1 MASPAY
7 IAIDVGAESGRCM
20 LGTFDKG
27 RLVVRELERFS
38 NGPVRVG
45 TSMYWDVL
53 RLFNQMKSGLRR
65 CAQERHHI
73 AGIGLDT
80 WGVDFA
86 LLDQRD
92 ALIGNPHHYRDRRTE
107 GIMAEAFRRVPR
119 EEIFAATG
127 IQFMPINTLYQL
139 LAMVITGDPA
149 LEAARTFLM
158 IPDLFNFW
166 LTGQKVCEFTDV
178 TTTQCYDPR
187 AGEWAWSLLKRMEIP
202 TRIFPAVIP
211 PASVLGQLQPHIA
224 EEVGLPAVPVIA
236 PACHDTA
243 AAVAAVP
250 AAAPDFAYISSG
262 TWSLVGVEVPRPV
275 LTPAVLRHNFT
286 NEGGVNGTFRLLKN
300 VMGLWLIQE
309 CRRRW
314 EQDAAASYDELLRL
328 AATAPPFGPVID
340 PDHERF
346 LRPRDMPAEIRRACE
361 ESEQAAPQDRGAI
374 VRCILESLA
383 LKYRWVI
390 GRLEEIASRPIT
402 TLHIVGG
409 GSQNTLLCQLTADAT
424 GRVVYAGPG
433 EATAMGNMLVQAL
446 ALGHLASLQE
456 GRAVVRASSQL
467 TTYEPHPDDRFDGAF
482 ERLRNFVEAA

>member
-1 MASPAY
+1 MATSAY

-20 LGTFDKG
+20 LGTFDG
-27 RLVVRELERFS
+27 RRLEVHELERFT

-45 TSMYWDVL
+45 PSLYWDVL
-53 RLFNQMKSGLRR
+53 RLFDQMKHGLRR
-65 CAQERHHI
+65 AAYEHHAI
-73 AGIGLDT
+73 VGIGVDT

-86 LLDQRD
+86 LLDERD

-107 GIMAEAFRRVPR
+107 GVMDEAFRRVPR
-119 EEIFAATG
+119 EEIFASTG

-139 LAMVITGDPA
+139 LAMALAGDPA
-149 LEAARTFLM
+149 LEAAKTFLM

-166 LTGQKVCEFTDV
+166 LTGQKACEFTDV
-178 TTTQCYDPR
+178 TTTQCYDPQAR
-187 AGEWAWSLLKRMEIP
+187 DWAWALLKRMAIP

-211 PASVLGQLQPHIA
+211 PASVLGPLQSHVA
-224 EEVGLPAVPVIA
+224 EEIGLPPIPVIA

-250 AAAPDFAYISSG
+250 AAGSDFAYISSG

-275 LTPAVLRHNFT
+275 LTPVVLRHNFT
-286 NEGGVNGTFRLLKN
+286 NEGGANGTFRLLKN

-314 EQDAAASYDELLRL
+314 EQDGAVSYDELLRL
-328 AATAPPFGPVID
+328 AATASAFGPVID

-346 LRPRDMPAEIRRACE
+346 LRPRDMPAEVRRACKE
-361 ESEQAAPQDRGAI
+361 TGQEVPEGRGAI
-374 VRCILESLA
+374 IRCILESLA

-390 GRLEEIASRPIT
+390 ERLEEITQRPVT
-402 TLHIVGG
+402 ALHIVGG
-409 GSQNTLLCQLTADAT
+409 GSQNALLCQLTADAT
-424 GRVVYAGPG
+424 ARVVHAGPA
-433 EATAMGNMLVQAL
+433 EATAMGNMLVQAM
-446 ALGHLASLQE
+446 ALGHLASLRE
-456 GRAVVRASSQL
+456 GRAVVRASSHL

-482 ERLRNFVEAA
+482 ERLRTFVEAA

>member
-1 MASPAY
+1 
-7 IAIDVGAESGRCM
+7 D
-20 LGTFDKG
+20 
-27 RLVVRELERFS
+27 
-38 NGPVRVG
+38 
-45 TSMYWDVL
+45 W
-53 RLFNQMKSGLRR
+53 
-65 CAQERHHI
+65 
-73 AGIGLDT
+73 
-80 WGVDFA
+80 
-86 LLDQRD
+86 
-92 ALIGNPHHYRDRRTE
+92 RTE

-149 LEAARTFLM
+149 LEAAKTFLM

-166 LTGQKVCEFTDV
+166 LTGQKACEFTDV

-187 AGEWAWSLLKRMEIP
+187 AGEWAWSLLKRMAIP

-211 PASVLGQLQPHIA
+211 PASVLGPLQSHVA
-224 EEVGLPAVPVIA
+224 EELGLPAVPVIA

-275 LTPAVLRHNFT
+275 LTSAALRHNFT

-314 EQDAAASYDELLRL
+314 ERDAAASYDELLHL
-328 AATAPPFGPVID
+328 AATAPPFGAVID

-361 ESEQAAPQDRGAI
+361 ESGQTAPEDRGAI

-383 LKYRWVI
+383 LKYRWVL
-390 GRLEEIASRPIT
+390 GRLEEITDRPIT
-402 TLHIVGG
+402 ALHIVGG

-433 EATAMGNMLVQAL
+433 EATAMGNMLVQAM

-456 GRAVVRASSQL
+456 GRAVVRTSTHL
-467 TTYEPHPDDRFDGAF
+467 TTYEPHPDDRLDGAF
-482 ERLRNFVEAA
+482 ERLRNFVEVA

>member
-1 MASPAY
+1 MAASAY
-7 IAIDVGAESGRCM
+7 VAIDVGAESGRCM
-20 LGTFDKG
+20 LGTFDGK
-27 RLVVRELERFS
+27 RLEVREIERFA

-53 RLFNQMKSGLRR
+53 RLFDQMKHGLRR
-65 CAQERHHI
+65 CAHEHQPI

-107 GIMAEAFRRVPR
+107 GILDEAFRRVAR
-119 EEIFAATG
+119 EEIFASTG
-127 IQFMPINTLYQL
+127 IQFMPINSLYQL
-139 LAMVITGDPA
+139 LAMVLAGDPA
-149 LEAARTFLM
+149 LEAAKTFLM

-166 LTGQKVCEFTDV
+166 LTGQKACEFTDV
-178 TTTQCYDPR
+178 TTTQCYDPQTR
-187 AGEWAWSLLKRMEIP
+187 DWAWTLLKRMAIP

-211 PASVLGQLQPHIA
+211 PASVLGPLQSSVA

-250 AAAPDFAYISSG
+250 AAGPDFAYISSG

-300 VMGLWLIQE
+300 VMGLWLVQE

-314 EQDAAASYDELLRL
+314 EQDGTASYDELLHL
-328 AATAPPFGPVID
+328 AAVAPAFGPVID

-346 LRPRDMPAEIRRACE
+346 LHPRDMPAEIRRACKE
-361 ESEQAAPQDRGAI
+361 TGQEVPDDRGAI
-374 VRCILESLA
+374 LRCILESLA

-390 GRLEEIASRPIT
+390 GRLEEIANRAIT

-409 GSQNTLLCQLTADAT
+409 GSQNALLCQLTADAT
-424 GRVVYAGPG
+424 GRVVYAGPF
-433 EATAMGNMLVQAL
+433 EATAMGNMLVQAM

-456 GRAVVRASSQL
+456 GRAVVRASSRL
-467 TTYEPHPDDRFDGAF
+467 TTYKPHPDDRFDGAF
-482 ERLRNFVEAA
+482 ERLRTFVEAA

>member
-1 MASPAY
+1 MAAPAY

-20 LGTFDKG
+20 LGTFDG
-27 RLVVRELERFS
+27 RRLEVRELERFA

-45 TSMYWDVL
+45 TSLHWDVL
-53 RLFNQMKSGLRR
+53 RLFDQMKSSLRR
-65 CAQERHHI
+65 CAQERHPI

-80 WGVDFA
+80 WGIDFA

-139 LAMVITGDPA
+139 LAMVITNDPA
-149 LEAARTFLM
+149 LEAAKTFLM

-166 LTGQKVCEFTDV
+166 LTGQKACEFTDV

-187 AGEWAWSLLKRMEIP
+187 AGEWAWSLLERMAIP
-202 TRIFPAVIP
+202 RRIFPAVIP
-211 PASVLGQLQPHIA
+211 PDSVLGPLQPHVA
-224 EEVGLPAVPVIA
+224 EEVGLPAVAVIA

-275 LTPAVLRHNFT
+275 LTPAALRHNFT

-309 CRRRW
+309 CRRRG
-314 EQDAAASYDELLRL
+314 ERDDAPSYDELLHL
-328 AATAPPFGPVID
+328 AATAPPFGPRID
-340 PDHERF
+340 PGHERC
-346 LRPRDMPAEIRRACE
+346 M
-361 ESEQAAPQDRGAI
+361 
-374 VRCILESLA
+374 
-383 LKYRWVI
+383 
-390 GRLEEIASRPIT
+390 
-402 TLHIVGG
+402 
-409 GSQNTLLCQLTADAT
+409 
-424 GRVVYAGPG
+424 
-433 EATAMGNMLVQAL
+433 
-446 ALGHLASLQE
+446 
-456 GRAVVRASSQL
+456 
-467 TTYEPHPDDRFDGAF
+467 
-482 ERLRNFVEAA
+482 

>member
-1 MASPAY
+1 MAAPAY

-20 LGTFDKG
+20 LGTFDG
-27 RLVVRELERFS
+27 RRLELRELERFP

-45 TSMYWDVL
+45 ASMYWDVL
-53 RLFNQMKSGLRR
+53 RLFDQMKDGLRR
-65 CAQERHHI
+65 GAQAHHPI

-92 ALIGNPHHYRDRRTE
+92 ALISNPHHYRDRRTE
-107 GIMAEAFRRVPR
+107 GVMAEAFRRMPR
-119 EEIFAATG
+119 EEIFASTG

-139 LAMVITGDPA
+139 LAMVLAGDPA
-149 LEAARTFLM
+149 LEAAKTFLM

-166 LTGQKVCEFTDV
+166 LTGQKACEFTDV
-178 TTTQCYDPR
+178 TTTQCYDPQAR
-187 AGEWAWSLLKRMEIP
+187 DWAWTLLKRMAIP
-202 TRIFPAVIP
+202 TPIFPAVIP
-211 PASVLGQLQPHIA
+211 SASVLGPLQPHVA

-250 AAAPDFAYISSG
+250 ASGPDFAYISSG

-314 EQDAAASYDELLRL
+314 QQDAAVSYDELLHL
-328 AATAPPFGPVID
+328 AAAARPFGPVID

-346 LRPRDMPAEIRRACE
+346 LRPRDMPSEIRRACKE
-361 ESEQAAPQDRGAI
+361 TDQDMPEDRGAI

-390 GRLEEIASRPIT
+390 GRLEEIADRAIT
-402 TLHIVGG
+402 ALHIVGG
-409 GSQNTLLCQLTADAT
+409 GSQNALLCQLTADAT
-424 GRVVYAGPG
+424 GRVVHAGPA
-433 EATAMGNMLVQAL
+433 EATAIGNMLVQAM

-456 GRAVVRASSQL
+456 GRAVVRASSHL

-482 ERLRNFVEAA
+482 ERLRAFVEAA

>member
-1 MASPAY
+1 
-7 IAIDVGAESGRCM
+7 M
-20 LGTFDKG
+20 LGTFDG
-27 RLVVRELERFS
+27 RRLLVRELERFP

-53 RLFNQMKSGLRR
+53 RLFDQMKSGLRR
-65 CAQERHHI
+65 CAHEHRPI

-86 LLDQRD
+86 LLDSRD
-92 ALIGNPHHYRDRRTE
+92 ALIGNPHHYRDQRTE
-107 GIMAEAFRRVPR
+107 GMMAEAFRRVPR
-119 EEIFAATG
+119 EEIFASTG
-127 IQFMPINTLYQL
+127 IQFMSINTLYQL
-139 LAMVITGDPA
+139 LAMVILGDPA
-149 LEAARTFLM
+149 LEAAKTFLM

-166 LTGQKVCEFTDV
+166 LTGQKACEFTDV

-187 AGEWAWSLLKRMEIP
+187 ARDWAWILLTRMAIP

-211 PASVLGQLQPHIA
+211 PASVLGPLQPHVA
-224 EEVGLPAVPVIA
+224 VEVGLPAVPVIA

-250 AAAPDFAYISSG
+250 ATTSDFAYISSG
-262 TWSLVGVEVPRPV
+262 TWSLVGVELPQPV
-275 LTPAVLRHNFT
+275 LTPAALRHNFT

-314 EQDAAASYDELLRL
+314 EQDTAASYDELLHL
-328 AATAPPFGPVID
+328 AAIAPPFGPVID

-361 ESEQAAPQDRGAI
+361 ESGQDLPEDRGAL

-390 GRLEEIASRPIT
+390 GRLEEIADRPIT
-402 TLHIVGG
+402 ALHIVGG

-424 GRVVYAGPG
+424 GRVVYAGPA
-433 EATAMGNMLVQAL
+433 EATAMGNILVQAM
-446 ALGHLASLQE
+446 ALGHLTSLQE
-456 GRAVVRASSQL
+456 GRAVVRASSHL
-467 TTYEPHPDDRFDGAF
+467 TTYEPHPSDRWDGAF